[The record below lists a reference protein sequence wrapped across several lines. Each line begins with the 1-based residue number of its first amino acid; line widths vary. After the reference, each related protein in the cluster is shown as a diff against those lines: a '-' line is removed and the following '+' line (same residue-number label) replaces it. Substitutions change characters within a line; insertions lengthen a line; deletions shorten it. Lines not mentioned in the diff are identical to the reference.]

1 MYKSHPLFSSTLSLE
16 ILAYYDDV
24 EVCNPL
30 GSRAEKH
37 KLGKS
42 YVKIHVHVHVY
53 DYFNTAA
60 LFYYTLGNI
69 PPKYRSTIRCIQLFA
84 VVKSHVLQQ
93 YGADAILETFM
104 DGIRSLE
111 EVKYTCCIYIYAC
124 IIESVDSICRDG
136 TNTPISLNKSTC
148 NGSELPNAD
157 VLCLF
162 RQTACSSI
170 HYNTLKVRKIHSY
183 SDSRKIVNTP
193 IVHLC
198 RIQFKRPTAKLVL
211 VITVILS
218 RESFILERT

>member
-1 MYKSHPLFSSTLSLE
+1 MQS
-16 ILAYYDDV
+16 
-24 EVCNPL
+24 L
-30 GSRAEKH
+30 GSRAKKH

-42 YVKIHVHVHVY
+42 YVKNILHVNIHVHVH

-111 EVKYTCCIYIYAC
+111 EVKYTCCIYIHTC
-124 IIESVDSICRDG
+124 IIELVDSICRDG
-136 TNTPISLNKSTC
+136 TDAPISLTKVHVMAQNSRT
-148 NGSELPNAD
+148 D
-157 VLCLF
+157 VLYLF

-198 RIQFKRPTAKLVL
+198 QIQFKRPTAKLVL
-211 VITVILS
+211 VITLILS